1 MLDAPL
7 LTARERS
14 SASRLGA
21 EGAAVPT
28 VEVELIVAEEHERRS
43 DLDHL
48 TGEKHGRVR
57 QEPVAAVSAE
67 HVEADRAL
75 ARLVEDHVDDASQL
89 DAVQDDP
96 LVE

>member
-1 MLDAPL
+1 
-7 LTARERS
+7 
-14 SASRLGA
+14 
-21 EGAAVPT
+21 VPA
-28 VEVELIVAEEHERRS
+28 VEVELIAAEEHERRS
-43 DLDHL
+43 DLDRL
-48 TGEKHGRVR
+48 TAEKRSRVR
-57 QEPVAAVSAE
+57 QEPVAPVPAE